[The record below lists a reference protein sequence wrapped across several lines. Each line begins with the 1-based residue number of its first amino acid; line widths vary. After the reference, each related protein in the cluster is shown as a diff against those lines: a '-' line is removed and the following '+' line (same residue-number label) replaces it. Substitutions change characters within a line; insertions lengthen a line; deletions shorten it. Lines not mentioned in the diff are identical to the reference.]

1 MDRLEIM
8 NKYKDFIFEI
18 QTQSEGFSIYSLKE
32 LDFIPHDEEI
42 YQDQIYLVF
51 ESLSNEN
58 REIIFEINLG
68 VDVMAIFNRMVGH
81 FKKTIRVE
89 CSEPEYEFSENSCI
103 VLKNLI
109 NDIVMG
115 NETFLNSDS
124 VDSVK
129 TLEPYY
135 FNNVRFL

>member
-1 MDRLEIM
+1 
-8 NKYKDFIFEI
+8 
-18 QTQSEGFSIYSLKE
+18 
-32 LDFIPHDEEI
+32 
-42 YQDQIYLVF
+42 
-51 ESLSNEN
+51 
-58 REIIFEINLG
+58 
-68 VDVMAIFNRMVGH
+68 MAIFNRMVGH

>member
-1 MDRLEIM
+1 LDRLEIM

-42 YQDQIYLVF
+42 NQDQIYLVF

>member
-1 MDRLEIM
+1 M

-42 YQDQIYLVF
+42 NQDQIYLVF

>member
-42 YQDQIYLVF
+42 NQDQIYLVF